1 MALLNQLYA
10 SRFFFYKKRLPKL
23 IIPYLFYTCAYLG
36 ISFVLG
42 NGLTIKRV
50 VFAFVMGTASTPLY
64 YIVVLTYF
72 TLLAPFLIK
81 SVNNKKI
88 SIVILGT
95 TPVLIMAAYVIS
107 FLGIDI
113 WDYLKYTPVW
123 LSFYFLGMYLKA
135 NKPKFNRKVLWV
147 MLPIAFATELI
158 STFIFGKI
166 DGFNAYSQMRFSG
179 AFYALILILLA
190 YDYSKEDHSENSCKW
205 LTKIGDDSYA
215 IYYMHC
221 ACLTVFTRM
230 IKFGDNTI
238 LPLYRLCEL

>member
-1 MALLNQLYA
+1 MATNQGGTILAVILIHCYAGIDFPLNSVNGFSYFITRNLVNFPVDM
-10 SRFFFYKKRLPKL
+10 FFFMSGFFMRPVDDVTDFYKKRLPKL

-36 ISFVLG
+36 INFVLG

-50 VFAFVMGTASTPLY
+50 VIAFVMGTASTPLY

-72 TLLAPFLIK
+72 TLLAPFLMK
-81 SVNNKKI
+81 AVNNKKI
-88 SIVILGT
+88 SIVILGS
-95 TPVLIMAAYVIS
+95 TPVLILVAYVIS
-107 FLGIDI
+107 FIGTDI

-179 AFYALILILLA
+179 AFYALILIMLA
-190 YDYSKEDHSENSCKW
+190 YE
-205 LTKIGDDSYA
+205 
-215 IYYMHC
+215 
-221 ACLTVFTRM
+221 
-230 IKFGDNTI
+230 
-238 LPLYRLCEL
+238 